1 MGRAAFVAILMLVGV
16 TPLFAMEAGAA
27 VDTSGCTNSPTV
39 LPRND
44 DSSSGEV
51 NLPFSLNYFG
61 AYYTSLYVNNN
72 GNVTF
77 DEPLSTYVPFDLEDE
92 GVGAPLARGGFLSGK
107 VTVCVW
113 EGVVS
118 YLSEEAVDATLAG
131 DAPLASTA

>member
-77 DEPLSTYVPFDLEDE
+77 DEPLSTYVPFDLRDTDR
-92 GVGAPLARGGFLSGK
+92 VIVAPFFADVDTRPGDGGTVTYCEVKSGGRPAFR
-107 VTVCVW
+107 VQ
-113 EGVVS
+113 
-118 YLSEEAVDATLAG
+118 
-131 DAPLASTA
+131 